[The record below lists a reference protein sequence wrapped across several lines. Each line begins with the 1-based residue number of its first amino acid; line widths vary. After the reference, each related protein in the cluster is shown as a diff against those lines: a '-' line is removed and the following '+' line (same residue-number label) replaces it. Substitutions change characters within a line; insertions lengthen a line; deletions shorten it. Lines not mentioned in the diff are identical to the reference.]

1 MVQSFLQDA
10 KRFVLRFQ
18 TILADAPLQ
27 IYYSAIVFAPQTSVT
42 RQTFEQQVLHDVR
55 MLSMKEADWDG
66 CRSTLEGHS
75 DYVRAVAFSPDGQL
89 VASASHDKTVRL
101 WEAATGTCRSTL
113 EGHSDNVTAVAFSPD
128 GQLVAS
134 ASWDKTVRLWEAATG
149 TCRSTLEGH
158 SGAVTAVAFSPDGQL
173 VASASHDGTV
183 RLWEAAT
190 GTCRST
196 LEGHSNSVSAVA
208 FSRDGQLLHTNAGDI
223 PLSYPTIVP
232 SLACQKNQYANI
244 LIQGQ
249 WILRDQQRLLWLPSE
264 YRSFKTAVYLDVVCL
279 GLSYGRVV
287 LLKIQ

>member
-55 MLSMKEADWDG
+55 MLSMREADWDG

-75 DYVRAVAFSPDGQL
+75 GSVRAVAFSPDGQL
-89 VASASHDKTVRL
+89 VASASHDNTVRL

-113 EGHSDNVTAVAFSPD
+113 EGHSDY
-128 GQLVAS
+128 
-134 ASWDKTVRLWEAATG
+134 
-149 TCRSTLEGH
+149 
-158 SGAVTAVAFSPDGQL
+158 
-173 VASASHDGTV
+173 
-183 RLWEAAT
+183 
-190 GTCRST
+190 
-196 LEGHSNSVSAVA
+196 VSAVA
-208 FSRDGQLLHTNAGDI
+208 FSPDGQLLHTNAGDI
-223 PLSYPTIVP
+223 PLSYPAIVP

-264 YRSFKTAVYLDVVCL
+264 YRSFTTAVYLNVVCL
-279 GLSYGRVV
+279 GLSHGRVV